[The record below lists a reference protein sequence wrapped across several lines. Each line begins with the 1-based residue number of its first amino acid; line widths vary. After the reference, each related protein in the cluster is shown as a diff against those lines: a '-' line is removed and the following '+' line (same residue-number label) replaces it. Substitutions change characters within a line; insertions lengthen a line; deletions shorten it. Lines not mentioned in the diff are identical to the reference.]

1 MLFTIND
8 LGFSIAGLLLEGW
21 LAFAARCVCALA
33 LLFIGWVVSRWLQKS
48 LFPRL
53 LKRSWHFAFTHPL
66 LESFARPAARIAWYT
81 GMYLALRSLPWAI
94 PGLAALLLK
103 VYRMMLV
110 FLIGTGFY
118 HASGIAALLL
128 ASSSEE
134 VRTNR
139 TLLTLL
145 DKVYKVAVVVLCGA
159 TIAQE
164 SGLPVGS
171 VVASAGLIGLTI
183 SLAAQDMAKNFF
195 SGVVILLD
203 KPFSIGDWITV
214 GDVEGEVVDINFR
227 STKVRAVDNS
237 IYILTN
243 STVSS
248 ATINNAT
255 LRNKRLYRFTLG
267 VTYDTTRPQLE
278 KLMADLDAMLK
289 ASPDTYEDTAFV
301 RMTGF
306 GDSSINLMV
315 SAYLRTAD
323 LGAFLRMQNDLNL
336 NIMDVMKAD
345 GAHFPPRQ
353 STSQKR
359 TDSKKADAAASAFLL
374 QRNIQRHHEG
384 EPQHYADDARRFV
397 LLHGFRY
404 HLLSR
409 HADHTPGGGAHEP
422 RQSRAHPAREGQ
434 RQQRPQRL
442 HEARRSTGAEGF
454 PSPLPGLHQR
464 QAHRRA
470 FRDILQADAQC
481 KGQRPADGLRLTLQ
495 GQRRR
500 KSHHH
505 ALGQIVESHGQ
516 HHPAHPAML
525 F

>member
-1 MLFTIND
+1 MI
-8 LGFSIAGLLLEGW
+8 FSIRDLSFELGSVLLEGW
-21 LAFAARCVCALA
+21 FALAARAGCALLILLAAWLVRRWLSKKGIPA
-33 LLFIGWVVSRWLQKS
+33 LLARK
-48 LFPRL
+48 
-53 LKRSWHFAFTHPL
+53 WHFNGTPIL
-66 LESFARPAARIAWYT
+66 LRSFAVPIQRMCTAV
-81 GMYLALRSLPWAI
+81 GVYLAAASLPWAI
-94 PGLAALLLK
+94 PGLPALLLK
-103 VYRMMLV
+103 AYRMMLV

-345 GAHFPPRQ
+345 GVDFA
-353 STSQKR
+353 
-359 TDSKKADAAASAFLL
+359 
-374 QRNIQRHHEG
+374 
-384 EPQHYADDARRFV
+384 
-397 LLHGFRY
+397 
-404 HLLSR
+404 
-409 HADHTPGGGAHEP
+409 
-422 RQSRAHPAREGQ
+422 
-434 RQQRPQRL
+434 
-442 HEARRSTGAEGF
+442 F
-454 PSPLPGLHQR
+454 PSTTVYL
-464 QAHRRA
+464 A
-470 FRDILQADAQC
+470 
-481 KGQRPADGLRLTLQ
+481 K
-495 GQRRR
+495 
-500 KSHHH
+500 
-505 ALGQIVESHGQ
+505 EN
-516 HHPAHPAML
+516 
-525 F
+525 